1 MVLLVPG
8 TSFGNL
14 GYCAVMAKSKNHT
27 VHNQSQKRHKKLLS
41 QSYESV
47 RAWLAKKHKI
57 EEDGSNN
64 AHSKT
69 IQVLMKPEVKSRMTE
84 GATLKL
90 C

>member
-8 TSFGNL
+8 TSFGNS
-14 GYCAVMAKSKNHT
+14 GYLAKSKNHT
-27 VHNQSQKRHKKLLS
+27 KHNQSQKRHKKLLS

-47 RAWLAKKHKI
+47 KSLACQEAQDEP

-64 AHSKT
+64 AHAKT
-69 IQVLMKPEVKSRMTE
+69 IEALVKPEVKPRMTE